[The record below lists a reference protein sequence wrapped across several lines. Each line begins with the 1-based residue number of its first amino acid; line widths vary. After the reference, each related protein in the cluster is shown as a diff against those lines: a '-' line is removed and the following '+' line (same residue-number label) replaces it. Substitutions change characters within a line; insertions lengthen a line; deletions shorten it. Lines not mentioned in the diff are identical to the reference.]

1 MLGLSPKEAAGLTGW
16 YLLFQIG
23 LFLPVAVVRGIGEAI
38 TGQQSLDGNGLNP
51 AALILVNSA
60 AAFLVLRRQLRKRQL
75 PWRGL
80 LFPATRWVGFLPGML
95 LLMLGESIL
104 ASEVAN
110 WMTAVL
116 PLPQSF
122 QDYAK
127 PLHDLAAHPFSA
139 PFMLI
144 VVAAVTEECVFRG
157 FILRGLLARIRPGR
171 AISLSAGLFALMHLN
186 PWQLPTAFFIG
197 VILGWV
203 YLRTRSLALCITG
216 HGFHNAMSLL
226 SAGLPFTVEG
236 FNQAHAPEVVLFQP
250 WWFNLLGVAL
260 LGGGVY
266 WLRRIAPPIVWTV
279 SAPSAEP
286 PLLPRDTATAG
297 APAET
302 RAD

>member
-23 LFLPVAVVRGIGEAI
+23 LFLAVAVVCGIGDAI
-38 TGQQSLDGNGLNP
+38 TGQQSLADGANP

-75 PWRGL
+75 PWRVL
-80 LFPATRWVGFLPGML
+80 LLPATQWGGFLPGIL
-95 LLMLGESIL
+95 LLMLGECIL

-116 PLPQSF
+116 PPPQSF
-122 QDYAK
+122 RDYAK
-127 PLHDLAAHPFSA
+127 PLHDLAVHPFSA

-144 VVAAVTEECVFRG
+144 VVAAVTEEFVFRG
-157 FILRGLLARIRPGR
+157 LLLRGLLARIRPGR
-171 AISLSAGLFALMHLN
+171 AIAISAGLFAVMHLN
-186 PWQLPTAFFIG
+186 PWQLSTAFFIG

-203 YLRTRSLALCITG
+203 YLRTRSLALCIAG

-226 SAGLPFTVEG
+226 AAGLPFTVEG
-236 FNQAHAPEVVLFQP
+236 FNQVHAPDVVLFQP

-260 LGGGVY
+260 LCGGGY

-286 PLLPRDTATAG
+286 PLLPRDTTTA
-297 APAET
+297 ASPAET
-302 RAD
+302 LVN